1 MIRLLCS
8 SLLLLGVVL
17 FAAPAQAQVYYSTYY
32 APAYAPVVV
41 APTTVYYPSARRVT
55 SYYAPTTTVLPATAY
70 TTTPVTT
77 YMAPVAAPLPVTSF
91 YAPTVAPVTPV
102 TAYYAPTVPAL
113 APVYVGRPAVVRS
126 TVYYPGQPIRNTFRA
141 LGP

>member
-1 MIRLLCS
+1 MNRLLCC
-8 SLLLLGVVL
+8 SLLLLGVAA

-32 APAYAPVVV
+32 APAYAPAMV
-41 APTTVYYPSARRVT
+41 APQTVYYPNRVT
-55 SYYAPTTTVLPATAY
+55 SYYAPAM
-70 TTTPVTT
+70 PVTS
-77 YMAPVAAPLPVTSF
+77 YMAPVAAPIPVTSYYAPTPVTSY
-91 YAPTVAPVTPV
+91 YAPTVAPV

-141 LGP
+141 FGP